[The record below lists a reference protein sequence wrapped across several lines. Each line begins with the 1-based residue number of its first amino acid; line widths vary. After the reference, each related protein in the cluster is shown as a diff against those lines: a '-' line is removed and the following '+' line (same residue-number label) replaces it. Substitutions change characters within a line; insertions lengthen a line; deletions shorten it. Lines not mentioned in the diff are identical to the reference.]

1 MNTRY
6 SKIATVSAF
15 VIAIAGA
22 ADAQVIG
29 TFSWQ
34 TQPYCN
40 VITVQVHQQGP
51 LYQLTGS
58 DNLCGTGTAP
68 VTGTAVPVG
77 GAVVFGLTAA
87 LPSGRAAQISASIS
101 LATVSGTWADAD
113 GHTGTFA
120 FGANTAG
127 APRPTPAPAT
137 AITVAQ
143 FSPTVYAGTG
153 VATTL
158 ARSDHD
164 HDARYYTRAEAD
176 AQRPEV
182 VLSAPPPAPTIDFQ
196 SITRSVTTTRAG
208 RLHVQ
213 MSSTVTGV
221 TCTAGTPLLYVLLD
235 GVPVPSSA
243 LLAGTFSGYLIGT
256 TTSVIPAGAHTVGV
270 GADCPTG
277 PVTGG
282 SIFTSAAFQATAIVL
297 P

>member
-6 SKIATVSAF
+6 SAAVAVI
-15 VIAIAGA
+15 VIAFASA

-40 VITVQVHQQGP
+40 VITVQVIQQGP
-51 LYQLTGS
+51 LYQLTGA

-68 VTGTAVPVG
+68 VTGTAVPAG

-113 GHTGTFA
+113 GHTGAFA
-120 FGANTAG
+120 FAASTGG
-127 APRPTPAPAT
+127 SPRPAPAPAT

-143 FSPTVYAGTG
+143 FSPTIYEGTG

-164 HDARYYTRAEAD
+164 HDTRYYTRSEAD

-182 VLSAPPPAPTIDFQ
+182 TFSTAPPAPTLDF
-196 SITRSVTTTRAG
+196 TVPVRTVTTTRAG
-208 RLHVQ
+208 RLRVQ
-213 MSSTVTGV
+213 MPTVINGI
-221 TCTAGTPLLYVLLD
+221 TCTSGTVMLYLLLD
-235 GVPVPSSA
+235 GVAVPSSA
-243 LLAGTFSGYLIGT
+243 ISGNTYSGYLIGT
-256 TTSVIPAGAHTVGV
+256 TASAIPAGEHTVGV
-270 GADCPTG
+270 GGDCPTG

-282 SIFTSAAFQATAIVL
+282 VITTLGAFQATAIVL

>member
-1 MNTRY
+1 MSTRY
-6 SKIATVSAF
+6 SAAAAVIVVAF
-15 VIAIAGA
+15 AGA

-40 VITVQVHQQGP
+40 VITVQVIQQGP

-68 VTGTAVPVG
+68 VTGTAVPAG

-113 GHTGTFA
+113 GHTGAFA
-120 FGANTAG
+120 FAASTGG
-127 APRPTPAPAT
+127 SLRPAPAPAT
-137 AITVAQ
+137 AITAAQ
-143 FSPTVYAGTG
+143 FSPTIYEGTG

-164 HDARYYTRAEAD
+164 HDTRYYTRPEAD

-182 VLSAPPPAPTIDFQ
+182 VFSTPPPSPTIDLQ
-196 SITRSVTTTRAG
+196 SITRTVTTTRAG
-208 RLHVQ
+208 RLYVK
-213 MSSTVTGV
+213 MSTSFSNV
-221 TCTAGTPLLYVLLD
+221 TCTAGTPMLYVLLD

-256 TTSVIPAGAHTVGV
+256 TASAIPAGAHTVGV

-277 PVTGG
+277 PATGG
-282 SIFTSAAFQATAIVL
+282 VIITFGAFQATAIVL